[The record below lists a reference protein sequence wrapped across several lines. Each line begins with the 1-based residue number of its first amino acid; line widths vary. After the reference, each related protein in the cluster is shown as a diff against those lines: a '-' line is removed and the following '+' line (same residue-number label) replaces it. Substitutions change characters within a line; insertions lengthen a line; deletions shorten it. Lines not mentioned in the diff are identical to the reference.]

1 MKSFVLAAGL
11 LLASAL
17 VVQAQ
22 PTTSPNIARSSYSTA
37 AYYRYATPEDLTIR
51 VNVWGGVRFPG
62 YYEVPR
68 GTTLSTLLSLTGG
81 PVYADRRVGDEHT
94 LLLKLTR
101 GSQVVLS
108 QQTVNNA
115 LVVEADVALQEG
127 DVVTVEGITR
137 PRSTWR
143 DYAPIVSAGAS
154 LLSAL
159 VVIVVNLSR

>member
-1 MKSFVLAAGL
+1 MKSFVLAACL
-11 LLASAL
+11 LLTSAFAA
-17 VVQAQ
+17 QAQ
-22 PTTSPNIARSSYSTA
+22 PVSPNIARSAYSAA

-68 GTTLSTLLSLTGG
+68 GTTLSTLLSLSGG
-81 PVYADRRVGDEHT
+81 PLYDDRRIGDQHL

-101 GSQVVLS
+101 GSETVLA

-115 LVVEADVALQEG
+115 LVVETDVPLQEG
-127 DVVTVEGITR
+127 DVLTVEGLVR

-154 LLSAL
+154 LMSAL
-159 VVIVVNLSR
+159 VVVFVNLTR

>member
-1 MKSFVLAAGL
+1 MKSFVLAACL
-11 LLASAL
+11 LLTSAFAA
-17 VVQAQ
+17 QAQ
-22 PTTSPNIARSSYSTA
+22 PVSPNIARSAYSAA

-51 VNVWGGVRFPG
+51 VNVWGGVRYPG

-68 GTTLSTLLSLTGG
+68 GTTLATLLSLTGG
-81 PVYADRRVGDEHT
+81 PVYADRRVGDEHI

-101 GSQVVLS
+101 GSQTVLA
-108 QQTVNNA
+108 QQTVNGA
-115 LVVEADVALQEG
+115 LVVEADLLLNEG

-159 VVIVVNLSR
+159 VVVVVNLAR